1 MYADFKYLESN
12 NDIFV
17 VNSYILEINKIQIT
31 AKYRLQNSVKPAIV
45 MSLLGFKEN
54 DKLIKKTLVFK
65 RVTLANRMHVNLRGY

>member
-12 NDIFV
+12 NEIFV
-17 VNSYILEINKIQIT
+17 VNSYILEIDKIQIT

-54 DKLIKKTLVFK
+54 DKLIKTLVFK